1 MKNYPNI
8 ESRKNRITKEYTGY
22 GGGHVW
28 HIWKTTW
35 KGWIAS
41 SNTATFTVKG
51 RILDD
56 ISAKLASLSRVEA

>member
-8 ESRKNRITKEYTGY
+8 ENRKNPHTKEYIGY

-28 HIWKTTW
+28 HIHKTNW
-35 KGWIAS
+35 KGWIAGS
-41 SNTATFTVKG
+41 STATCIIKG

-56 ISAKLASLSRVEA
+56 ISAKLAAL

>member
-8 ESRKNRITKEYTGY
+8 ESRKSRTKNAYIGY

-28 HIWKTTW
+28 TIWKTTW

-41 SNTATFTVKG
+41 SDTAAFIING
-51 RILDD
+51 RVLAD
-56 ISAKLASLSRVEA
+56 ISAKLAAI

>member
-8 ESRKNRITKEYTGY
+8 ERLKNRATKDYTGY

-28 HIWKTTW
+28 KVWKTTW
-35 KGWIAS
+35 KGWIAR
-41 SNTATFTVKG
+41 SNTATFIVKG

-56 ISAKLASLSRVEA
+56 ISAKLAAL